1 MTKCVFAIILRNR
14 RSVLLYFYYL
24 FTKSVVFSRVLFA
37 VLIHRDVFGRLGGC
51 LVLAWLPGL
60 TAWLD
65 GWMAAWL
72 DA

>member
-1 MTKCVFAIILRNR
+1 
-14 RSVLLYFYYL
+14 LLYFYYL
-24 FTKSVVFSRVLFA
+24 FTKSVEFSPVLFV
-37 VLIHRDVFGRLGGC
+37 VLKHGDVFGLLGGW
-51 LVLAWLPGL
+51 LGLAWLPGL